1 MNPSFAP
8 GAPLFLIAGPCAL
21 ESRELAMRTAERL
34 RAICAAR
41 GLPLIFK
48 GSFDKANRTSGDA
61 GRGAGMDEGLRVL
74 EEVRRE
80 FALPVLTD
88 VHWPAQAETV
98 AAVADVLQ
106 IPAFLCRQTDL
117 IAACAKSGRAVNIKK
132 GQFLSP
138 REMLRAAAKA
148 ESFGAREILLCER
161 GASFGYNNLVAD
173 MRSLVVLRESRRP
186 VVFDATHSAQLP
198 GAEGGGSGGQ
208 REMILPLARAA
219 AATGI
224 DGIFV
229 ETHPDPRRAISDSA
243 TQWPLD
249 GMDSFLAQVLAIDG
263 ARRAAESEFAAPA
276 ESE

>member
-1 MNPSFAP
+1 MIPDFAP

-21 ESRELAMRTAERL
+21 ESRELALRTAERL
-34 RAICAAR
+34 KEVCAAR

-48 GSFDKANRTSGDA
+48 SSFDKANRTAADS
-61 GRGAGMDEGLRVL
+61 GRGLGMDEGLRVL

-88 VHWPAQAETV
+88 VHWPSQVDAV

-106 IPAFLCRQTDL
+106 IPAFLCRQTEL
-117 IAACAKSGRAVNIKK
+117 VAACARSGRAVNIKK

-138 REMLRAAAKA
+138 REMLQVAAKA

-173 MRSLVVLRESRRP
+173 MRALVVLREARCP

-198 GAEGGGSGGQ
+198 GAEGGRSGGL

-219 AATGI
+219 VAVGV

-229 ETHPDPRRAISDSA
+229 ETHPDPRRAISDA
-243 TQWPLD
+243 DTQWPLD
-249 GMDSFLAQVLAIDG
+249 EMDALLAQILAIDG
-263 ARRAAESEFAAPA
+263 ARRAAAA
-276 ESE
+276 

>member
-1 MNPSFAP
+1 MIPTFAP
-8 GAPLFLIAGPCAL
+8 GAPLFLVAGPCAL
-21 ESRELAMRTAERL
+21 ESRDLAMRTAERL
-34 RAICAAR
+34 REVCAAR
-41 GLPLIFK
+41 DLPLIFK
-48 GSFDKANRTSGDA
+48 GSFDKANRTSA
-61 GRGAGMDEGLRVL
+61 RGERGTGMEEGLRIM
-74 EEVRRE
+74 EEIRRA
-80 FALPVLTD
+80 FSLPVLTD
-88 VHWPAQAETV
+88 VHLPSQAETV

-117 IAACAKSGRAVNIKK
+117 IAACAQTGRAMNIKK

-173 MRSLVVLRESRRP
+173 MRSLVILRESRRP

-198 GAEGGGSGGQ
+198 GAEGESSGGQ

-224 DGIFV
+224 DGLFV
-229 ETHPDPRRAISDSA
+229 ETHPHPSRAISDAA

-249 GMDSFLAQVLAIDG
+249 EMEFFLDQVLAIDR
-263 ARRAAESEFAAPA
+263 ARRAAESET

>member
-1 MNPSFAP
+1 MIPDFSP

-21 ESRELAMRTAERL
+21 ESRDLAMRTAEHL
-34 RAICAAR
+34 KEICAAR
-41 GLPLIFK
+41 QLPLIFK
-48 GSFDKANRTSGDA
+48 ASFDKANRTAA
-61 GRGAGMDEGLRVL
+61 GGERGPGMDEGLRVL

-80 FALPVLTD
+80 FMLPVLTD
-88 VHWPAQAETV
+88 VHWPAQVDAV
-98 AAVADVLQ
+98 AAVVDVLQ

-117 IAACAKSGRAVNIKK
+117 IAACAKSGRAINIKK

-138 REMLRAAAKA
+138 REMLQVAAKA
-148 ESFGAREILLCER
+148 ESFGASEVLLCER

-173 MRSLVVLRESRRP
+173 MRTLVVLREARRP

-198 GAEGGGSGGQ
+198 GAAGDSSGGQ

-224 DGIFV
+224 DGIFI
-229 ETHPDPRRAISDSA
+229 ETHPIPEQAISDSA

-249 GMDSFLAQVLAIDG
+249 KMDALLAQILTIDA
-263 ARRAAESEFAAPA
+263 ARRAAEAA
-276 ESE
+276 E